1 MSSSETNIIVKIDMS
16 LQTIVWSLKPQ
27 HIPVQILGLINLNV
41 IIVKMPTFMLNIH
54 IYSKSKEILS
64 LDIHV
69 HVQYFLWSSS
79 QARCLVTV
87 VPLTSLSVYTTRR
100 GTTWVPS
107 STTRDSWDRESA
119 QPAVWHSIHT
129 RYITPLVK
137 CLPCVVQD
145 VLFMVL
151 ILNHVLFC
159 RYIWIYNRFNKST

>member
-1 MSSSETNIIVKIDMS
+1 MSSSETNIIVKIEMS

-41 IIVKMPTFMLNIH
+41 IIVKMPIFMLN

-64 LDIHV
+64 LLDT

-79 QARCLVTV
+79 QACCLVTV

-107 STTRDSWDRESA
+107 STTRDSWDRELE

-137 CLPCVVQD
+137 CLPCGVQD

-151 ILNHVLFC
+151 ILNHALFC